1 MPQLSAWMGAGVVA
15 AGVSAALI
23 AGVDTASADTGS
35 DTSGSASAST
45 SDSADRGPEATGDS
59 ARESRKPNSSSRTE
73 TSGSAG
79 GSGDTSEGDTD
90 PADTP
95 DESGADETAD
105 DTADDTGDVTAPDPS
120 DLELDDTAGEPE
132 ADAGTVPDVGPEPS
146 GVDEQPPLSPEPQHG
161 AAVGTEA
168 PAAPTTPATT
178 PAAPAAVDTVAAQ
191 QVSATVAPTSALAAP
206 APRTFQDVIQSLVME
221 IIGAA
226 VRFVS
231 GPPVTPPGSNVTVR
245 SSRLEITDGRTVR
258 ADWYYPDGD
267 EPPQRL
273 IYLQHGY
280 LGIGP
285 MYSYTASW
293 LAERTNSI
301 VVAPTLSSNRY
312 VRDGFWL
319 GDDQVYRATAEL
331 LLGDRDALTAS
342 AVKAGLVRKYGP
354 DAVLPQSFTLVGHS
368 LGAGV
373 AAGAARY
380 YADAVLAAGGT
391 NHLAGIVLLDGAPPA
406 GVLAGALDTLDGLG
420 DYIPVFELGAPK
432 ESGVRPV
439 DDALNDHRPGRF
451 NGVVLDG
458 GQHLDAM
465 QGGSR
470 LIQYV
475 SYLYRGFPT
484 EQNKD
489 AAQTFLA
496 GWVNDIFAGRIDPST
511 GACGGDGCDGIYGEP
526 GQALSVDTPAGP
538 ATGVVIGTAVAPTRT
553 VFSPVAADSVMF
565 SRSKV
570 VRLLID
576 G

>member
-23 AGVDTASADTGS
+23 AGVDTAGADTGS
-35 DTSGSASAST
+35 DTSGSAGASA
-45 SDSADRGPEATGDS
+45 SDSADRGPRATGDS
-59 ARESRKPNSSSRTE
+59 ARESRKPNLSNRTE
-73 TSGSAG
+73 ASGG
-79 GSGDTSEGDTD
+79 DGDSGDTSVGDAE
-90 PADTP
+90 PADP
-95 DESGADETAD
+95 SEKSGADETAD
-105 DTADDTGDVTAPDPS
+105 DTGAGTAPEPS
-120 DLELDDTAGEPE
+120 DVDVDDTADQLPE
-132 ADAGTVPDVGPEPS
+132 GDAETVPDLDTEPS
-146 GVDEQPPLSPEPQHG
+146 GVDDLPPVSPEPQD
-161 AAVGTEA
+161 AAIEAEVPAAAEQASVAAPPTA
-168 PAAPTTPATT
+168 PAT
-178 PAAPAAVDTVAAQ
+178 VGTVAAQ
-191 QVSATVAPTSALAAP
+191 QVSATVAPTATLAAP
-206 APRTFQDVIQSLVME
+206 ESRSLQDVIQSLVME

-319 GDDQVYRATAEL
+319 GDDQAHRATADL

-342 AVKAGLVRKYGP
+342 AVAAGLIRKYGP

-373 AAGAARY
+373 AAGAAGY

-406 GVLAGALDTLDGLG
+406 GVLAGALDKLDGLG
-420 DYIPVFELGAPK
+420 GYIPVFELGAPK

-484 EQNKD
+484 EQNKS

-496 GWVNDIFAGRIDPST
+496 GWVNDIFAGGIDPST
-511 GACGGDGCDGIYGEP
+511 GACEEDGCDGVYGLP
-526 GQALSVDTPAGP
+526 GQSLSVETPAGP

-553 VFSPVAADSVMF
+553 VFDPVAAGAVLSARPTVI
-565 SRSKV
+565 
-570 VRLLID
+570 RLLID
-576 G
+576 S